1 MSKENRKNI
10 PDEKKKQRN
19 QFDTSADN
27 ILEDK
32 PEGRHFNENVEA
44 RHQPEEGD
52 TKPKPSAHLG
62 AEDITPEDTDAQ
74 DQPEMHQEQDEHKG
88 TTRQTTSVTAPE
100 IKEEKTEEEEETLD
114 QIKRDMTG
122 G

>member
-19 QFDTSADN
+19 QYDTSADN

-44 RHQPEEGD
+44 RHQPVEGD

-62 AEDITPEDTDAQ
+62 AEDITPEDADAQ
-74 DQPEMHQEQDEHKG
+74 AETDQDQDEETG
-88 TTRQTTSVTAPE
+88 ATRQTTSVTAPE
-100 IKEEKTEEEEETLD
+100 IQEEKTEEEEETLD